1 MADRALTPEVTIVPA
16 NEASWEDL
24 QAVFG
29 SRFDTDRHYAEAEVN
44 EPDVLGSGALLGTS
58 GLRACP

>member
-1 MADRALTPEVTIVPA
+1 MGGGGRPIDSGERRVGMSDALAILPA

-29 SRFDTDRHYAEAEVN
+29 AR
-44 EPDVLGSGALLGTS
+44 GT
-58 GLRACP
+58 AAVC